1 MTLTRHQQRIEHR
14 AVVGDFGTILL
25 AQQGE
30 LVVDEAKVE
39 RRIVDDQLR
48 VLDELE
54 NSSAMSRKRGLS
66 TRNSLVM
73 P

>member
-1 MTLTRHQQRIEHR
+1 MSLTRHQQRIEHR

-54 NSSAMSRKRGLS
+54 NSSAISRKRGLS